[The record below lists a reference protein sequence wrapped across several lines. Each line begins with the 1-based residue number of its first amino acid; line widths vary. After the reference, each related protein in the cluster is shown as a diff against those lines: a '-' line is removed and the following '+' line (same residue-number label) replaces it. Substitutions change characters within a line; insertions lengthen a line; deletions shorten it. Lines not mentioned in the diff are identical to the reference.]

1 MSRKAG
7 SKSTIEV
14 SVKDLFDKLAPYKDT
29 PLKVQVGTAWAGSLQ
44 ALGINLGGAATV
56 EDDEDG
62 GEGDEVPVVVR
73 PKFEVEEPEKV

>member
-44 ALGINLGGAATV
+44 ALGISLGGAATESGETE
-56 EDDEDG
+56 EDDET
-62 GEGDEVPVVVR
+62 ETVTAR
-73 PKFEVEEPEKV
+73 PKFSVEEAGA

>member
-14 SVKDLFDKLAPYKDT
+14 NIKDLFDKLAPYANT

-44 ALGINLGGAATV
+44 ALGINLSGATPDDETE
-56 EDDEDG
+56 EDDET
-62 GEGDEVPVVVR
+62 PVVAER
-73 PKFEVEEPEKV
+73 PKFVVEEAG

>member
-14 SVKDLFDKLAPYKDT
+14 SVKDLFDKLAPYANT

-44 ALGINLGGAATV
+44 ALGINLGGATTESTETE
-56 EDDEDG
+56 EDDEM
-62 GEGDEVPVVVR
+62 ETVTAR
-73 PKFEVEEPEKV
+73 PKFSVEEAGA